1 MKTILACFFI
11 LILMGSISCFAKETI
26 DYGNYEVDL
35 PEKELTLK
43 EAYNLGLELG
53 KKFDKEAI
61 LLFMNSV
68 DDETLSGYN
77 GKKGNWQGVFALPS
91 VKRQMVFVIEKGKHK
106 SHRIIGNSDELT
118 IPHLEINIDSS
129 QIIKNA
135 VEKYH
140 LQPSPKDAPFSHGY
154 HFRLMRDENYI
165 FLGVDGKINGL
176 NAEVLFNPKT
186 GEYLGLTKENK

>member
-68 DDETLSGYN
+68 DDENLSGYN
-77 GKKGNWQGVFALPS
+77 GKKGNWQGVFA
-91 VKRQMVFVIEKGKHK
+91 
-106 SHRIIGNSDELT
+106 
-118 IPHLEINIDSS
+118 
-129 QIIKNA
+129 
-135 VEKYH
+135 YH
-140 LQPSPKDAPFSHGY
+140 Q
-154 HFRLMRDENYI
+154 
-165 FLGVDGKINGL
+165 L
-176 NAEVLFNPKT
+176 NARW
-186 GEYLGLTKENK
+186 YLLLKKANIKVTE